1 MVDNRAA
8 GFYGIS
14 GALNFKSGDISGT
27 AAKTNEE
34 KAGTDAEYM
43 RLEKE
48 NGNQKDSAKYSDKS
62 AQLNATLSSLAMLN
76 ISSIISSKLPKLKQS
91 TMRFK
96 ELIDETEEKLITLN
110 EEHEKNKEKKN
121 PFKKENPFFSTI
133 AAAFEGHTPRADT
146 PAIIS

>member
-34 KAGTDAEYM
+34 KAGTDAEYS

-48 NGNQKDSAKYSDKS
+48 NGAQKEGAKFSDKS

-76 ISSIISSKLPKLKQS
+76 ISSVISSKLPKLRQS
-91 TMRFK
+91 TQRFK
-96 ELIDETEEKLITLN
+96 QLIDETEELLVTLN
-110 EEHEKNKEKKN
+110 EEHERN
-121 PFKKENPFFSTI
+121 KKENPFKRENPFSKK
-133 AAAFEGHTPRADT
+133 EEDEEEDDEYY
-146 PAIIS
+146 

>member
-43 RLEKE
+43 KVEKT
-48 NGNQKDSAKYSDKS
+48 KDSAKESAKYSDKS
-62 AQLNATLSSLAMLN
+62 AQLNAALSSLAMLN
-76 ISSIISSKLPKLKQS
+76 ISSVISSKLPKLRQS
-91 TMRFK
+91 TKRFK
-96 ELIDETEEKLITLN
+96 ELIDETEELLVTLN
-110 EEHEKNKEKKN
+110 EEQEKNR
-121 PFKKENPFFSTI
+121 KENPFSKQ
-133 AAAFEGHTPRADT
+133 EDNDEEDDEYY
-146 PAIIS
+146 

>member
-34 KAGTDAEYM
+34 KAGSDAEYM
-43 RLEKE
+43 QQEK
-48 NGNQKDSAKYSDKS
+48 QDSAKNGSAKFSDKS

-76 ISSIISSKLPKLKQS
+76 VSSIISSKLPKLKQS
-91 TMRFK
+91 TQRFK
-96 ELIDETEEKLITLN
+96 ELIDETEELIVTLN
-110 EEHEKNKEKKN
+110 EEHEKNKKN
-121 PFKKENPFFSTI
+121 PFKKENPFSKQDDDD
-133 AAAFEGHTPRADT
+133 EEDDEYY
-146 PAIIS
+146 

>member
-8 GFYGIS
+8 GFYGVS

-43 RLEKE
+43 KIEKD
-48 NGNQKDSAKYSDKS
+48 DSAQQPEVAPYIDKS

-76 ISSIISSKLPKLKQS
+76 VASVINSKLPKLSKS
-91 TMRFK
+91 TKRFK
-96 ELIDETEEKLITLN
+96 ELIDETEELLVTLK
-110 EEHEKNKEKKN
+110 EEHEQQKDN
-121 PFKKENPFFSTI
+121 PFSEKEDND
-133 AAAFEGHTPRADT
+133 EEDDEYY
-146 PAIIS
+146 

>member
-34 KAGTDAEYM
+34 KAGSDAQYM
-43 RLEKE
+43 RVEKE
-48 NGNQKDSAKYSDKS
+48 NGSAKEAAKYSDKS

-76 ISSIISSKLPKLKQS
+76 VASVISSKLPKLRQS
-91 TMRFK
+91 TKRFK
-96 ELIDETEEKLITLN
+96 ELIDETEELLVTLN
-110 EEHEKNKEKKN
+110 EEHEKEKNKKN
-121 PFKKENPFFSTI
+121 PFKDEEENPFSKK
-133 AAAFEGHTPRADT
+133 EEDNEEDDEYY
-146 PAIIS
+146 

>member
-62 AQLNATLSSLAMLN
+62 AQLNATLSSLA
-76 ISSIISSKLPKLKQS
+76 
-91 TMRFK
+91 
-96 ELIDETEEKLITLN
+96 LITLN

-121 PFKKENPFFSTI
+121 PFKKENPFSKQDS
-133 AAAFEGHTPRADT
+133 EEEEEEEYY
-146 PAIIS
+146 

>member
-34 KAGTDAEYM
+34 KAGTDAEYTK
-43 RLEKE
+43 LEKE
-48 NGNQKDSAKYSDKS
+48 DGSASKESAKFSDKS

-76 ISSIISSKLPKLKQS
+76 VSSIISSKLPKLKQS
-91 TMRFK
+91 TKRFK
-96 ELIDETEEKLITLN
+96 QLIDETEELIVALN
-110 EEHEKNKEKKN
+110 EEHEKNK
-121 PFKKENPFFSTI
+121 KENPFKREHPFSKQ
-133 AAAFEGHTPRADT
+133 EDNEEDDDEYY
-146 PAIIS
+146 

>member
-34 KAGTDAEYM
+34 KAGSDAEYM
-43 RLEKE
+43 QQDK
-48 NGNQKDSAKYSDKS
+48 QDSAKKDSAKFSDKS

-76 ISSIISSKLPKLKQS
+76 VSSIISSKLPKLKQS
-91 TMRFK
+91 TQRFK
-96 ELIDETEEKLITLN
+96 ELIDETEELLVTLN
-110 EEHEKNKEKKN
+110 EEHEKNKQN
-121 PFKKENPFFSTI
+121 PFKKENPFSKQ
-133 AAAFEGHTPRADT
+133 EDDDEEDDEYY
-146 PAIIS
+146 

>member
-34 KAGTDAEYM
+34 KAGSDAEYM
-43 RLEKE
+43 QNDKQNGANKSAEKFT
-48 NGNQKDSAKYSDKS
+48 DKS

-76 ISSIISSKLPKLKQS
+76 VSSIISSKLPKLKQS
-91 TMRFK
+91 TQRFK
-96 ELIDETEEKLITLN
+96 ELIDETEELIVTLN
-110 EEHEKNKEKKN
+110 EEHEKNKKN
-121 PFKKENPFFSTI
+121 PFKQENPFSKQ
-133 AAAFEGHTPRADT
+133 EDDDEEDDEYY
-146 PAIIS
+146 